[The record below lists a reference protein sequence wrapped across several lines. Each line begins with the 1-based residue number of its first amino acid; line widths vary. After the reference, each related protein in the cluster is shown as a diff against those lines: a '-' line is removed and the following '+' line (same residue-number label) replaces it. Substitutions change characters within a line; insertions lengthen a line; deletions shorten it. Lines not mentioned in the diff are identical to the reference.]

1 MSRKETAPGA
11 ASHIPTAHIPWAYSL
26 DDAPRLPLTGEDH
39 PLRRELGRWLSW
51 ANGIT
56 LLLGALVF
64 AGWWLW
70 SHRQVPEPPPREI
83 RIVRYTDLGVPP
95 SISRPTAPQISIA
108 QAVADLAAPPSI
120 GVPEPVADELATSQT
135 IATVTEMAEALAP
148 ITMEGLEGGEGEGGL
163 VVDVDIDVSPSP
175 DDFIAVDEDP
185 VRISIDPLNYPPMA
199 RSAEVEGT
207 VLVRV
212 LVGKNGKVKDVIV
225 VEGEQMLRDAAIACA
240 RTSVWRPAQI
250 DHKPVEVW
258 VLFPLTFKLRG

>member
-1 MSRKETAPGA
+1 MSRKEAAPGA
-11 ASHIPTAHIPWAYSL
+11 ATHIPAAHIPWAFRL

-56 LLLGALVF
+56 LLLGVLAF

-70 SHRQVPEPPPREI
+70 SHRQVAEPPPREI

-95 SISRPTAPQISIA
+95 SISRPTAPQVSIA

-135 IATVTEMAEALAP
+135 IATVTEMSEALAP
-148 ITMEGLEGGEGEGGL
+148 ITMEGLGEGEGGGL

-175 DDFIAVDEDP
+175 DDFIAVDEEP

-207 VLVRV
+207 VTVRV
-212 LVGKNGKVKDVIV
+212 LVGKNGKAKDVIV
-225 VEGEQMLRDAAIACA
+225 VEGEQMLREAAIACA
-240 RTSVWRPAQI
+240 RTSVWRPAQV
-250 DHKPVEVW
+250 DHKPIEVW
-258 VLFPLTFKLRG
+258 VLMPLTFKLR